1 MKKYMKKKILALIL
15 SAVVSSSAL
24 VGCSNAEVEKTCD
37 QETEDLESMFVEVG
51 KADISRIVYDRETKV
66 MYAIS
71 DSRYNRGSFTLLVD
85 ENGNPKLWDGE

>member
-1 MKKYMKKKILALIL
+1 
-15 SAVVSSSAL
+15 
-24 VGCSNAEVEKTCD
+24 
-37 QETEDLESMFVEVG
+37 MFVEVG